1 LNKFANFI
9 EQNNLDFLKLT
20 AKQAKKFRNQVIEQG
35 LKPRTVNRIFTAI
48 KGFYDFLVEEEVIKV
63 NPIVSRRLRVKEGKS
78 LPGFMTVDEL
88 QKLMDWLITI
98 PEPVALG
105 FRVMLATGL
114 RVGEVSSFSPK
125 DVIEI
130 ETGGYLLRVR
140 HGKGNKERY
149 VPVMDAGVAWD
160 LAVLKGE
167 RRDDAP
173 LLGVAYHNFGIW
185 ARKCQQE
192 TGMKF
197 YSRRSRH
204 TVGTQLLQKGI
215 PLDQIQEILGH
226 AKISTTRIYARTM
239 PQAVWELAASIDEIK
254 EDRAVYRYLLLGE

>member
-1 LNKFANFI
+1 VNGI
-9 EQNNLDFLKLT
+9 LT
-20 AKQAKKFRNQVIEQG
+20 VVKG
-35 LKPRTVNRIFTAI
+35 L
-48 KGFYDFLVEEEVIKV
+48 YDFLVEEEVIKV

-78 LPGFMTVDEL
+78 LPGFMTVEEL
-88 QKLMDWLITI
+88 KKFMEWLTTI

-114 RVGEVSSFSPK
+114 RVGEVSSFSSK

-130 ETGGYLLRVR
+130 ESGGYLLRVR

-167 RRDDAP
+167 RRDEAP
-173 LLGVAYHNFGIW
+173 LLGVDSYTFGKW
-185 ARKCQQE
+185 AHKCQQE

-197 YSRRSRH
+197 HTLRCRH

-226 AKISTTRIYARTM
+226 VKISTTRIYARTM
-239 PQAVWELAASIDEIK
+239 PQAVWELAASVDDVSVDDVSVDEVK
-254 EDRAVYRYLLLGE
+254 EDRAAYRYLLLGE